1 MKERTCLL
9 VGLVFGLV
17 LFLCAVSAGTSG
29 FAPAQASTVQ
39 HEAVAI
45 SSDRGPP
52 EPSSEPSSCPL
63 SATTSPVWWDTPPQ
77 SGSVVMLP
85 SGEEIIVPGRDDEVR
100 VIILLGG
107 EPVSKYKS
115 RLPAATVRP
124 AQAEQGRIRSYADEL
139 RASHRRLLAEIE
151 AQGITLEVRREYS
164 YLLNGLA
171 VSTKMGDIKRI
182 EALPGVRGVYPDYEV
197 CVSLEDSVP
206 LIGADQ
212 VWTMLDPGGQPVTGE
227 GIRVAIIDS
236 GIDYNH
242 PDLGGGFG
250 PGYKVLDGYDFYND
264 DDDPMDDH
272 YHGTHCAGIVSADGA
287 VKGVAPGATLYAY
300 KVFCSTG

>member
-1 MKERTCLL
+1 
-9 VGLVFGLV
+9 
-17 LFLCAVSAGTSG
+17 
-29 FAPAQASTVQ
+29 
-39 HEAVAI
+39 
-45 SSDRGPP
+45 
-52 EPSSEPSSCPL
+52 
-63 SATTSPVWWDTPPQ
+63 
-77 SGSVVMLP
+77 MLP
-85 SGEEIIVPGRDDEVR
+85 SGEEIIVPGPDDEVR

-124 AQAEQGRIRSYADEL
+124 AQAEQGRIRSYADGL

-171 VSTKMGDIKRI
+171 VSTKMGNLKRI

-197 CVSLEDSVP
+197 CASLEDSVP

-272 YHGTHCAGIVSADGA
+272 YHGTHCAGIVAADGA
-287 VKGVAPGATLYAY
+287 VKGVAPGAILYAY